1 MLIGLEPL
9 PALTVLSLSISIT
22 LHHSMNQNF
31 NLEMSSIIFSGGVDW
46 PPNVMASEGLDGA
59 TPASHPPT
67 PPTAGTPTSAG
78 AGLLMLTHNT
88 ALSITLVIGVFFL
101 ALNLLIFGAIYRQ
114 RVQHRASRR
123 RAHHHQL
130 QQQASSRRDAELV
143 ESSVTDLRHYSHS
156 NSNSC
161 EASVKS
167 RTSFIVETPVASV
180 NGVDFV
186 GVFAQATAAAPAA
199 SNAAATVDEHPP
211 TQGFS
216 DNGQTGKWPHRP
228 PSPPLVYRQPFP
240 HLPHQHHPPP
250 NQTVHCVWP
259 AAPAAAAA
267 VMKAQE
273 VQEINV

>member
-130 QQQASSRRDAELV
+130 QQQVRV
-143 ESSVTDLRHYSHS
+143 
-156 NSNSC
+156 
-161 EASVKS
+161 
-167 RTSFIVETPVASV
+167 I
-180 NGVDFV
+180 
-186 GVFAQATAAAPAA
+186 
-199 SNAAATVDEHPP
+199 
-211 TQGFS
+211 
-216 DNGQTGKWPHRP
+216 
-228 PSPPLVYRQPFP
+228 
-240 HLPHQHHPPP
+240 
-250 NQTVHCVWP
+250 
-259 AAPAAAAA
+259 
-267 VMKAQE
+267 KAQKNGKE
-273 VQEINV
+273 MEGKGELNECGIKVDSTHQNLGQ